1 MSTGPTVKVRFL
13 FVAPVVAAIFFAVLY
28 FAVKNAV
35 YYPFKYPDGWWDQ
48 QASVGAT
55 EVWLFARDGVRLN
68 AWWIAA
74 PGATRVTVLFHGNG
88 GNLTHRIGHMRAI
101 VAAGSALLIPDYRGY
116 GKSEGKPSESGLYAD
131 ADAAY
136 AWLISQGHSAK
147 RIVIHGESLG
157 TAVAIDLAAREPSAG
172 VVLEAPFNSASQVAA
187 KVLPFFGPL
196 VMRQFDSKRKIGKI
210 RAPLLFIH
218 GDRDEVIPYELGR
231 DLYAAAPEP
240 KVFWTVSG
248 AGHNDL
254 AEIAADQYREKL
266 SAFYSSLPAPE

>member
-1 MSTGPTVKVRFL
+1 ML
-13 FVAPVVAAIFFAVLY
+13 AAVFFAVLY
-28 FAVKNAV
+28 FAANSAV
-35 YYPFKYPDGWWDQ
+35 YYPLRYPDGWWDQ

-55 EVWLFARDGVRLN
+55 EVWLVTRDGIRIN
-68 AWWIAA
+68 AWWIPA
-74 PGATRVTVLFHGNG
+74 PGARRVTVLFHGNG
-88 GNLTHRIGHMRAI
+88 GNLTHRIAHMRSI
-101 VAAGSALLIPDYRGY
+101 VAAGSSLLIPDYRGY

-157 TAVAIDLAAREPSAG
+157 TAVAVDLAARTECAG
-172 VVLEAPFNSASQVAA
+172 LVLEAPFNSASQVAG

-196 VMRQFDSKRKIGKI
+196 VMRQFDSKSKIG
-210 RAPLLFIH
+210 RVRGPMLFIH

-231 DLYAAAPEP
+231 DLYVTAPEP
-240 KVFWTVSG
+240 KSFWTVTG

-254 AEIAADQYREKL
+254 VEVAGDQYREKL
-266 SAFYSSLPAPE
+266 AVFYSSLE